1 MLCKQSTPYVQ
12 PVTADVNK
20 RYISDMNVLA
30 GVLGITLWVST
41 KDQISLVKSGF
52 FLVSMGQMS
61 VFSTINR
68 INSDV
73 VIGNG

>member
-30 GVLGITLWVST
+30 EVLGITL
-41 KDQISLVKSGF
+41 
-52 FLVSMGQMS
+52 
-61 VFSTINR
+61 
-68 INSDV
+68 
-73 VIGNG
+73 

>member
-1 MLCKQSTPYVQ
+1 MLCKQSAPYVQ

-20 RYISDMNVLA
+20 RYISDVNVLA

-41 KDQISLVKSGF
+41 KDPISLAKSGF
-52 FLVSMGQMS
+52 ILVSMGQAG

-68 INSDV
+68 INSNV
-73 VIGNG
+73 PTGKG